1 MELQLRLPGD
11 WPVGL
16 GRRAPVPQPESE
28 DLESVL
34 TWLQAVEVNAWVQTT
49 PPAHIAAGIHDPNG
63 GEDVWEVFHP
73 VGGSW
78 PHGEIARWLLEAA
91 RHHYARARGTQ

>member
-11 WPVGL
+11 WPVGQH
-16 GRRAPVPQPESE
+16 RRALLEQPDPD

-34 TWLQAVEVNAWVQTT
+34 TWLQEVEINAWIQTT

-63 GEDVWEVFHP
+63 GEDIWVFSPSMVSGP
-73 VGGSW
+73 VARLLGGCST
-78 PHGEIARWLLEAA
+78 PRGNTTRGHGS
-91 RHHYARARGTQ
+91 